1 MSLQVDDPLVER
13 MARLAEL
20 QLSEEE
26 REQAK
31 QDMTD
36 MISFLDRLDG
46 AALEGVEPLYQVN
59 PAENVFREDIIFVEK
74 EFRENE
80 ISMEKK
86 FRGNEISMGKEFR
99 DNAISK
105 EKEYRENTIFQ
116 GKEYRK
122 EVSGTDAT
130 ADISVELS
138 PWLKQ
143 NAPDSEGRYFVV
155 PRTLGDQS
163 TGTENEQGLISEMDE
178 KCLGT

>member
-74 EFRENE
+74 EFRE
-80 ISMEKK
+80 
-86 FRGNEISMGKEFR
+86 
-99 DNAISK
+99 
-105 EKEYRENTIFQ
+105 
-116 GKEYRK
+116 

-143 NAPDSEGRYFVV
+143 NAPDSDGTYFVV

-163 TGTENEQGLISEMDE
+163 TGTEG
-178 KCLGT
+178 K

>member
-1 MSLQVDDPLVER
+1 MILWWR
-13 MARLAEL
+13 MARLSEL

-86 FRGNEISMGKEFR
+86 FRGNEISVGKEFRGNEISMGKEFR

-105 EKEYRENTIFQ
+105 EKEYRENTVFQ

-143 NAPDSEGRYFVV
+143 NAPDSEGTYFVV

-163 TGTENEQGLISEMDE
+163 TGTDG
-178 KCLGT
+178 K

>member
-13 MARLAEL
+13 MAQLSEL

-59 PAENVFREDIIFVEK
+59 PAENVFREDIIFMEKEFRGNEISVGK

-80 ISMEKK
+80 I
-86 FRGNEISMGKEFR
+86 
-99 DNAISK
+99 
-105 EKEYRENTIFQ
+105 
-116 GKEYRK
+116 
-122 EVSGTDAT
+122 SGTDAT

-163 TGTENEQGLISEMDE
+163 TGTDG
-178 KCLGT
+178 K